1 MPTYVADAGV
11 KSLTDIGKYKDK
23 FDGKIYGIE
32 PGNDGN
38 RIILDMIDEAGER
51 PRRLRT
57 GRSPRRPA
65 C

>member
-11 KSLTDIGKYKDK
+11 KTLTDLGKFKDK

-32 PGNDGN
+32 AGNDGN
-38 RIILDMIDEAGER
+38 RIILDMISKPEDNLEGFE
-51 PRRLRT
+51 LVD
-57 GRSPRRPA
+57 PRRPA